1 MNNVKP
7 KKKGGVGWWRFSRDL
22 KKISHLNF
30 PNKFFFVIPK
40 FFYQPPPPFSS
51 ERKNFKMAGDWCRS
65 WLIDEYISA
74 EFLICV
80 TNFFF
85 FQITNFFFTLN
96 SQIFG
101 MLMTF

>member
-1 MNNVKP
+1 
-7 KKKGGVGWWRFSRDL
+7 
-22 KKISHLNF
+22 
-30 PNKFFFVIPK
+30 
-40 FFYQPPPPFSS
+40 
-51 ERKNFKMAGDWCRS
+51 MAGDWCRS

>member
-7 KKKGGVGWWRFSRDL
+7 KKKRGVGWWRFSRDL

-51 ERKNFKMAGDWCRS
+51 ERKNFKMAGD
-65 WLIDEYISA
+65 
-74 EFLICV
+74 
-80 TNFFF
+80 
-85 FQITNFFFTLN
+85 
-96 SQIFG
+96 
-101 MLMTF
+101 